1 MALDGFVSLHE
12 SSGSVSGGRGRCVDA
27 AGGGGGGGAFC
38 VCKGGGRVCV
48 ELVSEGGL
56 LKFVAAAAGLR
67 LNTNLL
73 LGTFGTRNASL
84 ERSSSFS

>member
-1 MALDGFVSLHE
+1 MKLH
-12 SSGSVSGGRGRCVDA
+12 GHGGSGGSGGGGGVGGG
-27 AGGGGGGGAFC
+27 GGGGGGGAFC